1 MDSGSSE
8 RVVRGE
14 EASAFNNST
23 SFTGIPG
30 ASTTVSVPRGEKGLI
45 LARYSAETICYIVE
59 GTTNTGDDK
68 CSVRIMV
75 EKITPSRCKRWRRA
89 PATSSPTSPSTARV
103 EARKPYLPEESHSMD
118 RSRIVGPGTYTVK
131 AQWAVTHTDVTD
143 VRFRVDDWSLT
154 VEKARVS

>member
-30 ASTTVSVPRGEKGLI
+30 ASTTVSVPRGEQGLI

-59 GTTNTGDDK
+59 GTTNTGDHK
-68 CSVRIMV
+68 CSVKIVVVNNATGV
-75 EKITPSRCKRWRRA
+75 ETEACPCNRFASFA
-89 PATSSPTSPSTARV
+89 FARPN
-103 EARKPYLPEESHSMD
+103 R
-118 RSRIVGPGTYTVK
+118 G
-131 AQWAVTHTDVTD
+131 
-143 VRFRVDDWSLT
+143 
-154 VEKARVS
+154 